1 MAETRNRYDR
11 EFKLEA
17 VKMVLEQGISKIE
30 VGRRLG
36 VHPTSIGNWIKAF
49 QADEEEAFPGK
60 GKLKPRDE
68 ELRRLRREVEVL
80 RMERDFLKKTAAY
93 FAKDQK

>member
-1 MAETRNRYDR
+1 MAERRNRYDR

-17 VKMVLEQGISKIE
+17 IKMVLEQGLSKVE
-30 VGRRLG
+30 VGNRLG
-36 VHPTSIGNWIKAF
+36 IHATSIGNWIKAY
-49 QADEEEAFPGK
+49 QADEEEAFPGN

-68 ELRRLRREVEVL
+68 ELRCLRRENEIL

-93 FAKDQK
+93 FAKEQK